1 MPLPPVHSS
10 HGHEYLA
17 FCCNLGQLKGQHR
30 KRYHPQ
36 TMVSLRRQVLG
47 LAGGSSCAF
56 AALCGKQALGSLGL
70 LSSAS
75 FSLWVGIH
83 RGDKTFS
90 LATCPLEGS
99 LTLWI
104 QHLCLSVC
112 GGGKALV
119 LSCCAACR
127 LPVWKPRFQVLG
139 ASCDHFLRWLVVGV
153 SLMGFRITEA
163 YLRMFPERLN

>member
-1 MPLPPVHSS
+1 MFR
-10 HGHEYLA
+10 LA
-17 FCCNLGQLKGQHR
+17 R
-30 KRYHPQ
+30 
-36 TMVSLRRQVLG
+36 
-47 LAGGSSCAF
+47 GSSCAF
-56 AALCGKQALGSLGL
+56 DALCGKQAPGSLGL
-70 LSSAS
+70 LSRAP

-83 RGDKTFS
+83 SGDKTFS

-99 LTLWI
+99 LPLRI

-139 ASCDHFLRWLVVGV
+139 ASCDHFLRWLVGSQKHTSECFQKDLTEEGKPTECDSSHPWTRVCSAPPFT
-153 SLMGFRITEA
+153 SL
-163 YLRMFPERLN
+163 PSD